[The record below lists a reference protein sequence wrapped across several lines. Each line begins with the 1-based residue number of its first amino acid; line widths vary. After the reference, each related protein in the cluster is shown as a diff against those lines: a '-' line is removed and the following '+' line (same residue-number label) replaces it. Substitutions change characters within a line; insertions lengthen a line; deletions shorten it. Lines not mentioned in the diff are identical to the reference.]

1 LVVLVLL
8 LLLLRW
14 RDGTSV
20 KKAPVPPLLS
30 LSSALSPLAE
40 AGGAGGGLLPAAD
53 AAAGL
58 WFGYTRL
65 RMKDATTDVI

>member
-1 LVVLVLL
+1 VLVLL
-8 LLLLRW
+8 VLLLRW

-20 KKAPVPPLLS
+20 KKAPVPPS

-40 AGGAGGGLLPAAD
+40 AGGAGGGLPPAAD

-58 WFGYTRL
+58 
-65 RMKDATTDVI
+65 